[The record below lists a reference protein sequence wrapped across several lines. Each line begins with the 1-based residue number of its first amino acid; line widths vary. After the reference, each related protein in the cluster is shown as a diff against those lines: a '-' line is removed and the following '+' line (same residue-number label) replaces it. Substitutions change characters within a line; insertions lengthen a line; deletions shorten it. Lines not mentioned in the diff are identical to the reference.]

1 MAPLS
6 RSKKLG
12 HRKPTLPKS
21 LSIGSNSTSGYQ
33 NRKSRSRS
41 IKSSL
46 SISDVY
52 NYEQE
57 KVKRANVT
65 LQLDK
70 EEAGGVDAGS
80 GEDDQEIDARFRRPR
95 LLGENQ
101 DDEKV
106 ATDDDEEIDSD
117 EAFEESDDERYAG
130 FAFKKKVC
138 CPVD

>member
-6 RSKKLG
+6 QSKKLG

-46 SISDVY
+46 GISDVY

-106 ATDDDEEIDSD
+106 ATDDDVQE
-117 EAFEESDDERYAG
+117 Y
-130 FAFKKKVC
+130 
-138 CPVD
+138 